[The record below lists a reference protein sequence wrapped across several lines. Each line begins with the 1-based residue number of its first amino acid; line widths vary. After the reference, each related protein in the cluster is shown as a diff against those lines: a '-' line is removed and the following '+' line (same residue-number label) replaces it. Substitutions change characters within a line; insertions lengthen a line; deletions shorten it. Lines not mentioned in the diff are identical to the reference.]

1 MSYLRNATIMMKNP
15 PKNCN
20 PKQQIKYLP
29 QKLYLW
35 ITKFLVFQTCDLGFN
50 TTGFQNFSL
59 SPTNVLIII
68 VQKQLKFEFVELY
81 VPLETDHVV

>member
-20 PKQQIKYLP
+20 SKQKNKYLP
-29 QKLYLW
+29 QKLYLL
-35 ITKFLVFQTCDLGFN
+35 ITMFLVFQTVTLVN
-50 TTGFQNFSL
+50 TAGFQNSSL
-59 SPTNVLIII
+59 SPPNMLIII
-68 VQKQLKFEFVELY
+68 VQKQLKFELVELC